1 MSISLTIPESQKL
14 NALENTIARGWKAY
28 LEVGEALLAIR
39 NERLYRANHS
49 TFEDYCQQRWGMK
62 RAQAYRLMDASEV
75 ADNLSPIGD
84 KPTNEAQYREL
95 AALPREMQA
104 PVWKSIVSNPPAS
117 GITAAFVRETVETY
131 KEVQRGAPPALHSS
145 DSNEWYTKA
154 EYVNAAREVMGAI
167 DLDPASC
174 ELANRTVKAAQF
186 YTIDDNGLSQSW
198 SGRVWL
204 NPPYGRDGNDSNQ
217 ALWSARLIKEFCDGD
232 VSEAV
237 LLVNSVTD
245 CQWFQPLWD
254 FPICFTDHRIRFY
267 NSDGEGNSPT
277 HGNAFVYFGSQADR
291 FAEIFSQ
298 FGAIVKRVG

>member
-1 MSISLTIPESQKL
+1 MSALTIHENQKL
-14 NALENTIARGWKAY
+14 NALENTIARGLKY
-28 LEVGEALLAIR
+28 YIEVGAALLAIR
-39 NERLYRANHS
+39 DERLYRAQYG
-49 TFEDYCQQRWGMK
+49 TFEDYCEARWNMS
-62 RAQAYRLMDASEV
+62 RRHAYRLIEANEV
-75 ADNLSPIGD
+75 VEAVRPIGHI
-84 KPTNEAQYREL
+84 PANEAQAREL
-95 AALPREMQA
+95 ATLPREDVA
-104 PVWKSIVSNPPAS
+104 PVWQQIVDTAPDT

-186 YTIDDNGLSQSW
+186 YTIDDNGLSQIW